1 MSRKN
6 HSTRYLF
13 FFSSLNVAFSV
24 TIIDPMNTRE
34 QGQQIK
40 MARIKAG
47 YTQDAVAAL
56 FLRCSKQTVSKWESG
71 IVFPDRKKWPTLEQA
86 LNLPPG
92 WFLSLQ
98 SDEYKHR
105 AKVRQAVHLLFDG
118 PNESA
123 ADTADAAAARNT
135 VPVSR
140 YEELPAQIGLPTND
154 NKLVLLVTVP
164 ILGTIPAGIPEDLP
178 GTMAEY
184 AEDYISVSGVPAGSL
199 GLRVGGDSM
208 SRPDGS
214 GIHRG
219 DIVVFMTSK
228 QPEHR
233 DVVVVNTDCG
243 ESVLRRYIVE
253 AGRVFLDADNP
264 QYERI
269 TPNGGYRVMGVVIQ
283 VQRIVPLS

>member
-1 MSRKN
+1 MGQKIREVRKAAELSQEALAAQVGPVSSKAVSNWEAGVSFPSR
-6 HSTRYLF
+6 
-13 FFSSLNVAFSV
+13 
-24 TIIDPMNTRE
+24 D
-34 QGQQIK
+34 
-40 MARIKAG
+40 
-47 YTQDAVAAL
+47 
-56 FLRCSKQTVSKWESG
+56 
-71 IVFPDRKKWPTLEQA
+71 KWPALEQA
-86 LNLPPG
+86 LDLPPG

-98 SDEYKHR
+98 SGGEYKPL
-105 AKVRQAVHLLFDG
+105 AKVRQAVHLRFGG

-123 ADTADAAAARNT
+123 ADTVNTAAAKNT

-140 YEELPAQIGLPTND
+140 YEELPSQIGLPTND

-208 SRPDGS
+208 SRPDGT

-219 DIVVFMTSK
+219 DIVVFVGNK

-264 QYERI
+264 RYERI

>member
-1 MSRKN
+1 MDTKEIGL
-6 HSTRYLF
+6 T
-13 FFSSLNVAFSV
+13 
-24 TIIDPMNTRE
+24 
-34 QGQQIK
+34 
-40 MARIKAG
+40 IKAARKKADF
-47 YTQDAVAAL
+47 TQDALVAQIPGLTRQA
-56 FLRCSKQTVSKWESG
+56 VSKWETG
-71 IVFPDRKKWPTLEQA
+71 DAFPARDKWPALEQA

-98 SDEYKHR
+98 SGGEYR
-105 AKVRQAVHLLFDG
+105 PVVQVRQAVHLRFSG

-123 ADTADAAAARNT
+123 ADTVDAAAAKNT

-140 YEELPAQIGLPTND
+140 YEELPSQIGLPTND

-208 SRPDGS
+208 SRPDGT

-219 DIVVFMTSK
+219 DIVVFVGNK

-264 QYERI
+264 RYERI

>member
-1 MSRKN
+1 M
-6 HSTRYLF
+6 
-13 FFSSLNVAFSV
+13 
-24 TIIDPMNTRE
+24 DTRE

-71 IVFPDRKKWPTLEQA
+71 IVFPDRKKWPTLEHA
-86 LNLPPG
+86 FCLPPG

-105 AKVRQAVHLLFDG
+105 GKVRQAVHLLFGG

-123 ADTADAAAARNT
+123 ADTVDAAAAKNT

-140 YEELPAQIGLPTND
+140 YEELPSQIGLPTND

-208 SRPDGS
+208 SRPDGT

-219 DIVVFMTSK
+219 DIVVFVGNK

-264 QYERI
+264 RYERI